1 MKVYCVFSVE
11 SPHQGNFNVYTQY
24 TISIIK
30 RKSPKIILNLQLW
43 DFFPGT
49 QRQVRNSRGKRAIS
63 VPATEV
69 LLYCFLLVVT
79 TQLSLFVYVGLLT
92 VFIVTLQQY

>member
-1 MKVYCVFSVE
+1 MFSLE
-11 SPHQGNFNVYTQY
+11 SPHQGDFNFNNKKKITQDY
-24 TISIIK
+24 S
-30 RKSPKIILNLQLW
+30 KSAAREQLW

-49 QRQVRNSRGKRAIS
+49 QGQVRNSHGKRAIS